1 MPKISKSHSTPYFE
15 KKFKK
20 LSKDVQKIVVRKI
33 FLFENNPF
41 HPGLNTHKLKGELA
55 GYWSF
60 YVTREKYRVLF
71 ITVLTPMI
79 FTDNYIA
86 IKQKAGI
93 ARFLLSLPKIL
104 STLLTVC
111 WSVLNR

>member
-20 LSKDVQKIVVRKI
+20 LSKDIQKIAVRKI

-41 HPGLNTHKLKGELA
+41 HPGLNVHKLKGELA

-71 ITVLTPMI
+71 
-79 FTDNYIA
+79 
-86 IKQKAGI
+86 
-93 ARFLLSLPKIL
+93 RFISNNEVIYYDVD
-104 STLLTVC
+104 THDIY
-111 WSVLNR
+111 R